1 MRRPHLDRWLWIGF
15 LILGALLLILFGRI
29 LKGLQDLPGAESEAL
44 RSELLFG
51 ALGVLILAGWGVYL
65 LTRGL
70 QHHLRSFQS
79 SLRKLGVDSTE
90 RQLPLPDSQEFAELG
105 RTIWELLD
113 AYQQRLGQLSRENE
127 EQALL
132 LASMQEGY
140 VAVDRDYRILRTNS
154 VAADTLKFSL
164 QECLGRD
171 FRELIR
177 NVDLH
182 RGLEQLLCGETMEDQ
197 DLRVFVD
204 GEEMSLRLSGTPLRL
219 PGDEI
224 TGALIF
230 FTDITRL
237 QRLETMRRDFVAN
250 VSHELKTPIT
260 SVKGA
265 VETLLGGAM
274 EDPEMGRK
282 FLQIAERNADRLNA
296 IIDDLLILSRIEDG
310 KSHVLEMSWVR
321 LEEVLQQVRQ
331 VCEPKAAGKSI
342 SMLIECP
349 EDLQVQIN
357 PPLLEQALVNLVDNA
372 IKYSEPQTQVCLK
385 ASQEQSLLTIEVQDE
400 GFGVEVKHVDRLFE
414 RFYRVDKARS
424 RKVGGTGLGL
434 AIVKHIVHAHGGA
447 IQVRSALG
455 QGSTFCLELP
465 QPQLASTTPEPSP
478 NVIETAS

>member
-310 KSHVLEMSWVR
+310 KSHALEMSWVR

-349 EDLQVQIN
+349 EGLQVQIN

-372 IKYSEPQTQVCLK
+372 IKYSEPQTQVRLK

-465 QPQLASTTPEPSP
+465 QPQLASATPEPSP

>member
-465 QPQLASTTPEPSP
+465 QPQLASATPEPSP